1 MDTKSLMIGIAAALV
16 AQVAFPDGIR
26 SSAPRAI
33 TYEEFGAAGDGTT
46 DDREAIVAAHK
57 AANAKG
63 LPVRAKD
70 GATYCIGGAGKS
82 AIIKTDVDFGTAK
95 FILDDTKVPRKYIT
109 VPAFSII
116 PDASPVPVN
125 GIGPLAKG
133 QKSLGVKLPGR
144 CLVRLE
150 NSGVM
155 RFIRQGRN
163 RTDGAPQ
170 QEMVIAD
177 GDGRIDPSTPLVWDY
192 EKVTSAKAWP
202 LGGRTITVKGGV
214 FTTIANQ
221 AESRYTYYIRG
232 FSVRRSNVRIEG
244 MSNYVTGELDHGAP
258 YSGFLRILD
267 CANVTVTGCVFA
279 AHRMYETIGKTG
291 QPVGMG
297 SYGIAVGSAVNVS
310 FIGCRQT
317 TDILDNRYWGLFGS
331 NYCRNLLFDNCEF
344 SRFDAHMG
352 VANATIRNSTLGHMG
367 VKAIGFGTLLI
378 ENTTVRSSGAMVE
391 LRSDYG
397 SSWDGEIVIR
407 NCKYAPIPGR
417 STRMPPLIAGSN
429 LGTHDYGYDCTMPRR
444 IVIDGLEIDDSA
456 WTGAR
461 GETCIFA
468 PFDRKCDGDGVRPY
482 PVPEEVTLRNVH
494 TASGRPL
501 KTSRNMSMF
510 GKVKIVQSE

>member
-1 MDTKSLMIGIAAALV
+1 MDTKSLMIGVAAALV

-26 SSAPRAI
+26 CSASRAI

-57 AANAKG
+57 AANARG
-63 LPVRAKD
+63 VPVRAKD
-70 GATYCIGGAGKS
+70 DATYYIGCAGKS

-116 PDASPVPVN
+116 PDASPIPVN
-125 GIGPLAKG
+125 GSGPLVKG
-133 QKSLGVKLPGR
+133 QKDLGVKLPGR

-155 RFIRQGRN
+155 RFVRYGRN

-177 GDGRIDPSTPLVWDY
+177 GDGQIDPSTPLVWDY

-202 LGGRTITVKGGV
+202 LDGRTITVKGGV

-232 FSVRRSNVRIEG
+232 FCVRRSNVRIEG

-279 AHRMYETIGKTG
+279 AHRTYETIGRAG
-291 QPVGMG
+291 QPVSMG

-417 STRMPPLIAGSN
+417 GTRMSPLITGLN

-461 GETCIFA
+461 GETYIFA
-468 PFDRKCDGDGVRPY
+468 PFDRRCKGDGVRPY